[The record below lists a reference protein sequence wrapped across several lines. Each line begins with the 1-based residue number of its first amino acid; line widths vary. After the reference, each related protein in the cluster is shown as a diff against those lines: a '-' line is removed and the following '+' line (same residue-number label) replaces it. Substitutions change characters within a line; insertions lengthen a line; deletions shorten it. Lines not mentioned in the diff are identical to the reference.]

1 MTFFGFAEAPGLANL
16 PNQYPVAM
24 AERDAPEPSDKPAA
38 LVWRRLLSLLYDLL
52 PVLALWFLLS
62 AAFTAGYTFLGHH
75 DPHENIAPF
84 SALQWLLWTGCWIV
98 TGLYATA
105 SWRRGGQTLGMR
117 PWRIRVVAADGSA
130 PARGALWL
138 RYAVGVLS
146 LLAAGL
152 GFWWAW
158 IDRDRLAWHD
168 RASGTRIV
176 RVPKPG

>member
-1 MTFFGFAEAPGLANL
+1 
-16 PNQYPVAM
+16 M
-24 AERDAPEPSDKPAA
+24 AASDTPTPAAAPAA

-62 AAFTAGYTFLGHH
+62 AAFTAAYTFLGHH
-75 DPHENIAPF
+75 DPRENIAPF
-84 SALQWLLWTGCWIV
+84 SALQWLLWLGCGIV

-105 SWRRGGQTLGMR
+105 SWRHGGQTLGMR
-117 PWRIRVVAADGSA
+117 PWRIRVVAADGGV
-130 PARGALWL
+130 PTRGALWL
-138 RYAVGVLS
+138 RYAVGVVS

-168 RASGTRIV
+168 RASGTRVV
-176 RVPKPG
+176 RAPKGR